1 MRILIFGATG
11 FIGKELTNYLFDKK
25 HEIAVISR
33 NKKKAEEIF
42 SKNIQIIEWDFQN
55 PYTLSRNITNV
66 EVIINLAGENIASK
80 IWTKKHKEN
89 IIKSRVHI
97 GNLLTLSISQSEIK
111 PKLLIQASA
120 IGFYGSQTKDI
131 CTENSL
137 KGSGFL
143 AQVSDKW
150 EKSTEMVSEF
160 GVKRIV
166 IRTGVVLGKNGGMFP
181 KLIAPIKYFMGSN
194 FGKGDNFLSWI
205 HIHDEIRAIEF
216 LMNNK
221 ESSGIYNLVSPNP
234 ITSIELNKL
243 IGRKLRRPVW
253 LIIPKFILKLALRE
267 MANELFFADQKV
279 VPTKLLKEKFVF
291 KYSKASFAIESL
303 LNKKTA

>member
-11 FIGKELTNYLFDKK
+11 FIGKELTNYLVDKK

-33 NKKKAEEIF
+33 NKKKAEAIF
-42 SKNIQIIEWDFQN
+42 SNNIQIIEWDFQS
-55 PYTLSRNITNV
+55 PYTLSRYITNF

-80 IWTKKHKEN
+80 LWTKKHKEN
-89 IIKSRVHI
+89 IIKSRVQI
-97 GNLLTLSISQSEIK
+97 GNLLTHSISQSEIK

-120 IGFYGSQTKDI
+120 IGFYGSHTKDI
-131 CTENSL
+131 CTEKSL

-143 AQVSDKW
+143 AQVSDEW
-150 EKSTEMVSEF
+150 ERSTEKVSEF

-181 KLIAPIKYFMGSN
+181 KLIIPIKYFMGSN

-216 LMNNK
+216 LINNE
-221 ESSGIYNLVSPNP
+221 ESSGIYNLVAPNP
-234 ITSIELNKL
+234 ITASELNKL
-243 IGRKLRRPVW
+243 IGRNLKRPVW
-253 LIIPKFILKLALRE
+253 LSFPKFIIKIIFGN
-267 MANELFFADQKV
+267 MANELFLADQKV
-279 VPTKLLKEKFVF
+279 VPSKLLKEKFVF
-291 KYSKASFAIESL
+291 KYGNPSFAIESL